1 MRVILASLL
10 FLLVSCSGDPR
21 TPKKKMREDVG
32 SAVVRIFGTNKYGG
46 KSGGTGFSVKSES
59 GRRYILTNKHVC
71 GLADSSERL
80 TIEFPGLKRHYKR
93 RIIEVNEKHDLCLVE
108 SLPSFKKALN
118 VADGIISGESV
129 FVVGHPKLFALTVA
143 EGEFIEEAKIRVAVS
158 SGVVKPIIV
167 PPFADKIK
175 SGSYF
180 PEIKIFKSSRFNVY
194 SRGGNS
200 GSPIVNL
207 NKEVVSV
214 LFAGNPSDNHET
226 YGVPLSFIKE
236 FLKGY

>member
-21 TPKKKMREDVG
+21 TPKKKMREEVG
-32 SAVVRIFGTNKYGG
+32 SAVVRIFGESENGSR
-46 KSGGTGFSVKSES
+46 SGGTGFSVTSET
-59 GRRYILTNKHVC
+59 GRKYILTNKHVC
-71 GLADSSERL
+71 GLADKSERV
-80 TIEFPGLKRHYKR
+80 IVEFPGLKRQYKKK
-93 RIIEVNEKHDLCLVE
+93 IIEISEKHDLCLVE
-108 SLPSFKKALN
+108 SLPSFDKSLN
-118 VADGIISGESV
+118 IANDITSGESI

-143 EGEFIEEAKIRVAVS
+143 EGEFIEEAEIRVAVS
-158 SGVVKPIIV
+158 KTNRKPIIL
-167 PPFADKIK
+167 PPFSKTIDL
-175 SGSYF
+175 GSFF
-180 PEIKIFKSSRFNVY
+180 PEIKVFKSSRFNVY

-207 NKEVVSV
+207 NGQVVSV

-226 YGVPLSFIKE
+226 YGVPLSFVKE